1 MPSYKL
7 PLFKNVALNVIEK
20 TKAFV
25 FCAGKIIL
33 AISIVVYG
41 FYGPGKN
48 SITETIQFSKTEN
61 AGIPQEELDNKVA
74 AQTGELLH
82 WNHGKKIIEP
92 AISPLGYDWKIGM
105 NHWLFCCAVFG

>member
-1 MPSYKL
+1 VEMPSYKL

-41 FYGPGKN
+41 FMVLGK
-48 SITETIQFSKTEN
+48 IQ
-61 AGIPQEELDNKVA
+61 
-74 AQTGELLH
+74 
-82 WNHGKKIIEP
+82 
-92 AISPLGYDWKIGM
+92 
-105 NHWLFCCAVFG
+105 